1 LNQQWFR
8 FASRGI
14 IGIGNHSRRKVIAN
28 SFRGGLNSRTRF
40 VISWGV
46 SVNYKQY
53 LIETFEREP
62 TRWRA
67 RIKRLDGRNIRV
79 HVPQMEHA
87 SFTTPA
93 DASTP
98 ETAVD
103 LAKKAIDAGRMI

>member
-1 LNQQWFR
+1 MNRLRGRSNSGFH
-8 FASRGI
+8 FACAASSESHVERI
-14 IGIGNHSRRKVIAN
+14 
-28 SFRGGLNSRTRF
+28 L
-40 VISWGV
+40 

-93 DASTP
+93 DSSTP